1 MEVSFAG
8 KNLTLADIRKASK
21 KVIQTEATS
30 ELKVGGL
37 GTVVEDVKNDFAL
50 RDMARAFARQESPN
64 IARQF
69 RTDILVTGGQT
80 KKLQAMKGDLEV
92 CDEWAPWSEIF
103 RLQNK

>member
-8 KNLTLADIRKASK
+8 KKLTLADIRKAPK
-21 KVIQTEATS
+21 KVIQAEATS
-30 ELKVGGL
+30 EFKAGGL

-80 KKLQAMKGDLEV
+80 KKWQVMKGDLEV
-92 CDEWAPWSEIF
+92 CDEWAPWSAVF